1 MMKLKKITKK
11 PMKKIKNQK
20 NSDQILSQ
28 NKLRV
33 NSENLD
39 GQTLKLRR

>member
-1 MMKLKKITKK
+1 MKLKKITKK

-33 NSENLD
+33 NSKNLE